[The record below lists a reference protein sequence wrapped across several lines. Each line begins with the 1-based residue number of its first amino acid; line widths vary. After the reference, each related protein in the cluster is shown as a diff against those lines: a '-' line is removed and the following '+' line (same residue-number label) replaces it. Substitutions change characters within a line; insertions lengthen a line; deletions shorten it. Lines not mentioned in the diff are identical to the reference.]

1 MLFTNWNRS
10 FKLASVVR
18 CKACEI
24 LNEFPNDLI
33 VAYNKLLEEESQPI
47 DGTRQPSVVYTRA
60 AGRPSIDIP
69 RQTLKMYLKFGF
81 SLIKTSEMLGV
92 SQKTISRRIRQF
104 GLLEE
109 VPRYTEISNENLDTV
124 VAEIYHEF
132 PNCVIRRMKG
142 FLNAKSREDL
152 KRHAKT

>member
-1 MLFTNWNRS
+1 MQGLWQRTF
-10 FKLASVVR
+10 
-18 CKACEI
+18 
-24 LNEFPNDLI
+24 LNEFLNDLI

-47 DGTRQPSVVYTRA
+47 DGARQPSVVYTGA

-69 RQTLKMYLKFGF
+69 RQTLKMYLNFGF
-81 SLIKTSEMLGV
+81 WLIKISEMLGV

-109 VPRYTEISNENLDTV
+109 VPRYTEISNKNLDTV

-132 PNCVIRRMKG
+132 PNCVIRRMKV
-142 FLNAKSREDL
+142 FLNAKGIRIQWERGTGIFMAD
-152 KRHAKT
+152 